1 MPINLQSLGS
11 LDPEALAVLYQ
22 AFDDVWLQLEETTR
36 PDLREATRNTIARA
50 LLQALRAAS
59 VIPKSCGAT
68 R

>member
-1 MPINLQSLGS
+1 
-11 LDPEALAVLYQ
+11 
-22 AFDDVWLQLEETTR
+22 LQLEETTR